1 MPRRRNAAAAVAA
14 ADSTI
19 GDEHGSRISQ
29 SAFRESDDKS
39 KRRSWRR
46 STITISVVSSAMTVT
61 IITYLCL
68 HWHTKYHGLGHL
80 RNSRFL
86 SSDGGRSSVITPP
99 LHPEGMVINGVEVF
113 YMLPQSKSME
123 DVKGIVLYLHGCS
136 QGGADAFLLPED
148 RIVIKMALMEGL
160 AILSPTS
167 QDRTTGCWKLD
178 TDDVDANRLFRDT
191 GTNGSTL
198 MDQWM
203 QMVEIDRQSV
213 SIFAI
218 GNGSGANF
226 LLNCWPFVQ
235 FDAMVLFGA
244 NRNFQNRDLEQA
256 TVPPP
261 IAFVVRS
268 RDSVASEAADV
279 NSDSLISSRV
289 RTIVISIEPVNFAP
303 ARCNERLPELGDRR
317 CDSLLNNFRSQ
328 EYSNLM
334 SENYQ
339 VLRNTWGGEW
349 ISALASLDTNPS
361 QKDNA
366 DEDSLGKVPKRSL
379 KGKSRLHSAVE
390 EEINTAYGVYP
401 VVADRMEDVFQWL
414 KEIAKL

>member
-14 ADSTI
+14 ADSAI
-19 GDEHGSRISQ
+19 GDEHGSRTAQ
-29 SAFRESDDKS
+29 SAHRESDDKR
-39 KRRSWRR
+39 KRKSRRR
-46 STITISVVSSAMTVT
+46 STITISVVSSLMTIT
-61 IITYLCL
+61 IVTYLCL
-68 HWHTKYHGLGHL
+68 HWHTKYYGLGHL
-80 RNSRFL
+80 CHSRFM
-86 SSDGGRSSVITPP
+86 SSDGGRSAVITPP
-99 LHPEGMVINGVEVF
+99 LHPEGMVIFGVEVF

-123 DVKGIVLYLHGCS
+123 EIKGIVLHLHGCS

-148 RIVIKMALMEGL
+148 RIVIKMALMKGL
-160 AILSPTS
+160 AVFSPTS

-178 TDDVDANRLFRDT
+178 ADEVDANRLFRDK
-191 GTNGSTL
+191 GTNGLTL
-198 MDQWM
+198 LDQWM
-203 QMVEIDRQSV
+203 QMVEIDRQNI
-213 SIFAI
+213 SI
-218 GNGSGANF
+218 
-226 LLNCWPFVQ
+226 Q
-235 FDAMVLFGA
+235 E
-244 NRNFQNRDLEQA
+244 RDLERA

-289 RTIVISIEPVNFAP
+289 RAIVISVDPMRFTP
-303 ARCNERLPELGDRR
+303 ARCNERLLELGDRR

-334 SENYQ
+334 SEDYQ

-349 ISALASLDTNPS
+349 KSALASLDTNPS

-379 KGKSRLHSAVE
+379 RGKSRLYSAVE

-401 VVADRMEDVFQWL
+401 VVADRMVDVFRWL

>member
-1 MPRRRNAAAAVAA
+1 MPRRRNATAAAAA
-14 ADSTI
+14 TDNAI
-19 GDEHGSRISQ
+19 GDEHGSRIAQ
-29 SAFRESDDKS
+29 SAHRESDDKR
-39 KRRSWRR
+39 KRKSRRR
-46 STITISVVSSAMTVT
+46 STITVSVLTVITVT
-61 IITYLCL
+61 IFTYLCL
-68 HWHTKYHGLGHL
+68 HWHTKYYGLGHL
-80 RNSRFL
+80 RHSRFM
-86 SSDGGRSSVITPP
+86 SSDGGRSAVITPP
-99 LHPEGMVINGVEVF
+99 LHPEGVVINGVEVF
-113 YMLPQSKSME
+113 YMLPQSKRME
-123 DVKGIVLYLHGCS
+123 DIKGIVLYLHGCS

-167 QDRTTGCWKLD
+167 PDRTTGCWKLD
-178 TDDVDANRLFRDT
+178 ADAVDANRLFRDT
-191 GTNGSTL
+191 GKNGLTL

-203 QMVEIDRQSV
+203 QMVEIDRQNV

-226 LLNCWPFVQ
+226 LLNCWPRVQ

-244 NRNFQNRDLEQA
+244 NRNFQNMDLEQA

-289 RTIVISIEPVNFAP
+289 RTIVISVDPVRFTP
-303 ARCNERLPELGDRR
+303 ARCNELLPELGDRR

-328 EYSNLM
+328 EYSSLM
-334 SENYQ
+334 SEDYQ

-349 ISALASLDTNPS
+349 KSALASLDTNPS
-361 QKDNA
+361 QNA
-366 DEDSLGKVPKRSL
+366 DEGSLGKVPKRSL
-379 KGKSRLHSAVE
+379 KGQSRLYSAVE
-390 EEINTAYGVYP
+390 EEINAAYGVYP